1 MNPQDYNPNNSQNN
15 AQNPANQPAHYGDG
29 FIDNGVNNQQQFVDA
44 YQSPQVQ
51 QNSQQQS
58 QMGNNNSQFNQVAQS
73 VLQNQLS
80 PNQSYNQSLN
90 NENPYTVEYLNSI
103 APKPPVSFWT
113 KGKLMLVVF
122 VILGGALASFL
133 LLNNSGGSTTNSQAV
148 TKLYYNISQ
157 MQTISTNYQKR
168 LKNPDIVALNAGLTS
183 SLASSQTSLYNYME
197 SKKIEILKESKA
209 KKTQLY
215 TSVAEEYEKL
225 DKELDEAF
233 LKTSLDETYAR
244 DVGYQLSIIKSLAT
258 RLKDRLRTKTAD
270 ATLDP
275 IIANLEI
282 SIKSFN
288 NYKIK

>member
-15 AQNPANQPAHYGDG
+15 AQNPANQPAQFGDG
-29 FIDNGVNNQQQFVDA
+29 FMNNGANNQQQFVDV

-51 QNSQQQS
+51 QNYYQQS
-58 QMGNNNSQFNQVAQS
+58 QMGNNSQFNQVAQS
-73 VLQNQLS
+73 VPQNQLS
-80 PNQSYNQSLN
+80 PIQSYNQSLN

-113 KGKLMLVVF
+113 KGKLMLVAF
-122 VILGGALASFL
+122 VVLGGALASFL

-168 LKNPDIVALNAGLTS
+168 LRNPDIVALNAGLTS

-282 SIKSFN
+282 SIKSFSD
-288 NYKIK
+288 YKSK